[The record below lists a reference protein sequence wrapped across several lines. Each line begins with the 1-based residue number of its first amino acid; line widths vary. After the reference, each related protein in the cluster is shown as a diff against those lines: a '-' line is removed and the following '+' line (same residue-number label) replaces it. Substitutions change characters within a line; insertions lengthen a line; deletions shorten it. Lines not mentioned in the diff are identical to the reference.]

1 MPKVNAALGRVFKL
15 QPRTPKANLV
25 QSVVT
30 NLIYTPLLTTVLVV
44 FAYFVQIPEGHK
56 PPFLPMY
63 LHSMVI
69 CLVVA
74 QVLIFVCVP
83 LILKLVLP
91 KGGPE
96 NNAQ

>member
-1 MPKVNAALGRVFKL
+1 M
-15 QPRTPKANLV
+15 QP
-25 QSVVT
+25 VT
-30 NLIYTPLLTTVLVV
+30 WLHVIVHQTLLTTVLVV

-91 KGGPE
+91 KGGPA
-96 NNAQ
+96 NNTQQQ

>member
-1 MPKVNAALGRVFKL
+1 
-15 QPRTPKANLV
+15 
-25 QSVVT
+25 
-30 NLIYTPLLTTVLVV
+30 
-44 FAYFVQIPEGHK
+44 
-56 PPFLPMY
+56 MY